1 MGRLNGG
8 RLPLDIGF
16 WLDEF
21 ANTKM
26 PDDFP
31 RILST
36 SRSRGIYMTVVLQSL
51 SQIKNM
57 YKDQWERIV
66 SDCHT
71 FIYLGGNEKSTH
83 EYISS
88 MLGKRTIDKFSNSVT
103 YGIHGSSSKSEDS
116 IGRELLT
123 ADEVIRVPK
132 RDCIIQVSGEYPIYD
147 RKYVFYKTKAFK
159 KAKALGAY
167 IYEADVEEDEITG
180 RLTTKHKES
189 AFQNLD
195 QQSLKYY
202 KDAQKKGE
210 NVQVIRM
217 TEEELD
223 QMDMKEKVDPLE
235 TVQKALQDN
244 IDQINGKG
252 RKQQKDND
260 KAVEDMSL
268 LEMLKV
274 YDYDEEQRDEI
285 WEGMSQKLPEDMIK
299 GYAKVGNSAAKMR
312 ALREMAVKEMFAGR

>member
-1 MGRLNGG
+1 MGALAPCPACSDYTESIVAFLATYVMRDAGIIKSTFNFVMGMLYTQLFQELYRLGRLNVG

-71 FIYLGGNEKSTH
+71 FINLDGNEKSTH
-83 EYISS
+83 EYTSS
-88 MLGKRTIDKFSNSVT
+88 MLGKRTIDKFSNSIS
-103 YGIHGSSSKSEDS
+103 YGINGSSSKSEDS

-123 ADEVIRVPK
+123 ADEN
-132 RDCIIQVSGEYPIYD
+132 IQVVS
-147 RKYVFYKTKAFK
+147 
-159 KAKALGAY
+159 
-167 IYEADVEEDEITG
+167 
-180 RLTTKHKES
+180 
-189 AFQNLD
+189 
-195 QQSLKYY
+195 
-202 KDAQKKGE
+202 
-210 NVQVIRM
+210 M

-223 QMDMKEKVDPLE
+223 QMDMKEKADPLE

-244 IDQINGKG
+244 IDQINGKD
-252 RKQQKDND
+252 RKQQSSDRR
-260 KAVEDMSL
+260 AVEEMSL
-268 LEMLKV
+268 LEMLKI
-274 YDYDEEQRDEI
+274 YDYNEEQRDEI
-285 WEGMSQKLPEDMIK
+285 WEGMSQKLSEDVIK
-299 GYAKVGNSAAKMR
+299 GYAKTGNSAAKMK
-312 ALREMAVKEMFAGR
+312 ALREMAVGEMAGGR